1 MCRGS
6 LAMLDWEIA
15 WGLVWWLIWGDW
27 CFFFLWGEQR
37 KFIEAWADQVVR
49 EPRMVALLEE
59 TAVNLL
65 SKAESILKDT
75 SSESQRQTFT
85 LVSCLPL
92 LHPKL

>member
-1 MCRGS
+1 VVWCGVVW
-6 LAMLDWEIA
+6 LIFG
-15 WGLVWWLIWGDW
+15 GLVW
-27 CFFFLWGEQR
+27 FFLWGEQR
-37 KFIEAWADQVVR
+37 KFIEAWAYQVVR

-59 TAVNLL
+59 SAVNLL